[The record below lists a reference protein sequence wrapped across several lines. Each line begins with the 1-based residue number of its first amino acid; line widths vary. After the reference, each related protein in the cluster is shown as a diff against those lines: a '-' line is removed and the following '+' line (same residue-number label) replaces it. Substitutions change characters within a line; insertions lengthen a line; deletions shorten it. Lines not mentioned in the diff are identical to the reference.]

1 MLGSGARLGQAQPWR
16 EIKSADNA
24 GTTDHLWVVMTPD
37 AKTYAYGL
45 VRYLTDLYVVDG
57 LK

>member
-1 MLGSGARLGQAQPWR
+1 
-16 EIKSADNA
+16 
-24 GTTDHLWVVMTPD
+24 MTPD